1 MGEEDLAAFKV
12 PTGCLESE
20 GPVRAGCP
28 ALVRLPPAAPGGYR
42 SHLHCLTDMVSQE
55 RLDLWCTQ
63 LVFEVKPCTV
73 FFMWEPPSPSFLKV
87 NFGGSA
93 LDGGSREGA
102 GFVIKDP
109 CSRVAAASG
118 YQLSDTSISGAELR
132 ATWDESMHSG
142 ADVEAFT
149 AALNRDISGG
159 APSASEPSDS
169 NAGVLLQGHSSTS
182 SQLFGQWQT
191 SSQEKNLVQN
201 IRLEEEYQ
209 QFQSIERHL
218 PHASSMQ
225 NNFGAEDQL
234 QQNRQLGHNQP
245 VLEQENLHHD
255 QQQQRIKNNPFQ
267 FFDKNQPYL
276 DKDRFMQL
284 QAVYDKLAN
293 NKISTEDFVRA
304 SGNIVGDQLLRQAA
318 HQVMQQQQAQAVNQN
333 QCNPQIQASSQQ
345 LLYSGTNQHIRP
357 QTFPLL
363 PPMPSSQNQK
373 EDKSSPLQHHASAS
387 TVQLQTDTSFS
398 TPENTGRKSKKIE
411 NMSDCK
417 GMHSAPS
424 PSTSMNVVSPEKEI
438 STFSSQ
444 AVKKSRQQLQVPQTS
459 FSMYGN
465 SISNLDA
472 CTYPRPSIGAAATSL
487 RPQPQNSQMR
497 QAMASQGVVS
507 TQSRST
513 QPMNAVNMTKCEMQN
528 LSNETKRLHGDSL
541 SYLSNQSAHKKNPNA
556 WQLPTANI
564 LNKNPKNSPFPFV
577 KQEVVDQS
585 AEPQNKSQVGASKGS
600 SFESEYADQGSP
612 TSGHMKD
619 ETLEKRLSRVGLSA
633 STSTMTQNL
642 ISGSVASQSVSI
654 MQMHSQISSATP
666 SVLAG
671 TATKTPPKKI
681 TVGQKKPLEV
691 LETSPPQSSKKQK
704 TSGAF
709 LAQSIEQL
717 NDVTAVSGVD
727 LKEEEE
733 QLLSTPEE
741 ESQASETARRMV
753 QKEEERLILQKGPLQ
768 KKIAKIMSKCGIQS
782 VSSDVEHC
790 LSMCLEERLRG
801 LVVNL
806 IRLSKQ
812 RIDIEKTRHQLVGT
826 SDVCRQ
832 ISMMN
837 RKAKEEWEKRQ
848 AEEADKLRKHNEG
861 NTGADG
867 DKHKD
872 EGRSKTHK
880 ISKEDDKIRAT
891 AANVAARAAVGGDD
905 ILSKWQLMAEQAR
918 QKREGRLEGASCC
931 HQDKITGNKSLPNSG
946 RSSSER
952 QEVGR
957 RGAPAAFLCGKWG
970 MRKSGRGSATML
982 PKIARR
988 ISAKDVIVVLERE
1001 PQMSRSALIYRL
1013 YERMPR
1019 DSAAA

>member
-1 MGEEDLAAFKV
+1 MDPSIMKFLEED
-12 PTGCLESE
+12 E
-20 GPVRAGCP
+20 
-28 ALVRLPPAAPGGYR
+28 
-42 SHLHCLTDMVSQE
+42 
-55 RLDLWCTQ
+55 
-63 LVFEVKPCTV
+63 
-73 FFMWEPPSPSFLKV
+73 
-87 NFGGSA
+87 
-93 LDGGSREGA
+93 
-102 GFVIKDP
+102 
-109 CSRVAAASG
+109 
-118 YQLSDTSISGAELR
+118 
-132 ATWDESMHSG
+132 DESMHSG

-267 FFDKNQPYL
+267 FFDKNQVNISEKNSSYCIIQ
-276 DKDRFMQL
+276 DRAQHSESQQHMMQQL
-284 QAVYDKLAN
+284 NSQETPTASQTNNSLSGLRLIQA
-293 NKISTEDFVRA
+293 S
-304 SGNIVGDQLLRQAA
+304 QLLRTP
-318 HQVMQQQQAQAVNQN
+318 V
-333 QCNPQIQASSQQ
+333 
-345 LLYSGTNQHIRP
+345 G
-357 QTFPLL
+357 
-363 PPMPSSQNQK
+363 
-373 EDKSSPLQHHASAS
+373 SP
-387 TVQLQTDTSFS
+387 
-398 TPENTGRKSKKIE
+398 KKIE

-691 LETSPPQSSKKQK
+691 LETSPPQSSKKHK

-753 QKEEERLILQKGPLQ
+753 QEEEERLILQKGPLQ
-768 KKIAKIMSKCGIQS
+768 KKLAKIMSKCGIQS

-812 RIDIEKTRHQLVGT
+812 RIDIEKTRHQLVVT

-837 RKAKEEWEKRQ
+837 RKAKEEWEKKQ
-848 AEEADKLRKHNEG
+848 AEEADKLRKHNEGEG

-905 ILSKWQLMAEQAR
+905 MLSKWQLMAEQAR

-931 HQDKITGNKSLPNSG
+931 HQDKITGNKSLLNSG

-957 RGAPAAFLCGKWG
+957 RGAPAAFLSGG
-970 MRKSGRGSATML
+970 MRKSGRGSATMP

-1013 YERMPR
+1013 NERMPR